1 MKIIISP
8 AKRLDFESKAP
19 VKKYTQPVFTDES
32 ETLIKILRE
41 KSVNELKDLMDLSSD
56 LAQLNHERY
65 AQWQLPFNEENAKQA
80 LFAFEGDVF
89 KALDKESLD
98 KSDIDYLQEH
108 LRILS
113 GLHGVLRP
121 LDLIQPHR
129 LEGGTKLETD
139 KGDNLYKF
147 WGNKITDFIREEI
160 ENDGDKILINL
171 ASNEYFKY
179 IKKKKLNADI
189 LNLNFKEYKNG
200 KLKTIAIYAKKARG
214 MMLHYISKN
223 RINKTEDLKGFDYD
237 GYAYSEE
244 HSKNKN
250 ELMFIR

>member
-1 MKIIISP
+1 MKIVISP

-19 VKKYTQPVFTDES
+19 VKKHTQPVFTHES

-41 KSVNELKDLMDLSSD
+41 KSVTELKDLMKLSSD

-65 AQWQLPFNEENAKQA
+65 AKWQLPFTKKNAKQA

-89 KALDKESLD
+89 KALDKNSLE
-98 KSDIDYLQEH
+98 KADINYLQEH

-129 LEGGTKLETD
+129 LEGGTKLEND

-147 WGNKITDFIREEI
+147 WGDKITDFINKEI
-160 ENDGDKILINL
+160 EKDGDKTLINL

-179 IKKKKLNADI
+179 INKKKLEADM
-189 LNLNFKEYKNG
+189 LSLNFKQYKNG

-214 MMLHYISKN
+214 MMLHYMSKN
-223 RINKTEDLKGFDYD
+223 RIDKTEDLKGFDYD

-244 HSKNKN
+244 YSKNK